1 MLSHVPFRDV
11 LFAAEWAYKRPK
23 PLVLAQVHIVIGT
36 CVVLLITSL
45 IGAMKLINIL
55 VCFFVVSQNPML
67 SELWKAPRIG
77 ANELLILVLLV
88 SGHVIRQVLR
98 HLEALRAVL
107 VSAFVESYRK
117 MTFQMLTKFWIF
129 RELFDT
135 ARDGAFERI
144 HEFLTVLTHAH
155 KVLTKELFLAL
166 AHGILDWLNGLSVIS
181 QTFYNLKIGD
191 ISLWVT
197 TLLFNFKILV
207 LLKI

>member
-23 PLVLAQVHIVIGT
+23 PLVLTQVHIVIGT

-45 IGAMKLINIL
+45 IGAMELINIL

-67 SELWKAPRIG
+67 SELWEATRIG
-77 ANELLILVLLV
+77 TNELLILVFLV

-107 VSAFVESYRK
+107 VSTFVESYREVA
-117 MTFQMLTKFWIF
+117 FQMLTKFWIF
-129 RELFDT
+129 RELFNT
-135 ARDGAFERI
+135 AWDGAFERI

-155 KVLTKELFLAL
+155 KVLA
-166 AHGILDWLNGLSVIS
+166 
-181 QTFYNLKIGD
+181 
-191 ISLWVT
+191 
-197 TLLFNFKILV
+197 
-207 LLKI
+207 